1 MSNELMGT
9 QEIANLLGITRAWA
23 VGNIIKRPDFPSPAI
38 NLSQRIRK
46 WRRSDVVK
54 WVQKP
59 SKS

>member
-1 MSNELMGT
+1 MNDELIGT
-9 QEIANLLGITRAWA
+9 QHIANILGITRAWA
-23 VGNIIKRPDFPSPAI
+23 VGSIIKRPDFPSPAI

-54 WVQKP
+54 WVQKT